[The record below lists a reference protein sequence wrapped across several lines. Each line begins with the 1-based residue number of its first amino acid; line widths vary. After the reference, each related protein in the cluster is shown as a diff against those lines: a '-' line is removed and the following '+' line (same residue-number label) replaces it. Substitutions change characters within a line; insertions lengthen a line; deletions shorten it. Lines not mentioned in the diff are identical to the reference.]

1 MTSTYGSLVSPL
13 RAAGYTVL
21 PTPRETRLTGATVR
35 VHADWQLALRAV
47 AADDIA
53 VRTLQS
59 QLEEQHGFQLGNAS
73 GTNTR
78 SVELVI
84 DPQGVETDADDDR
97 HEQAYALDI
106 GQDRI
111 VATGAGPAGLF
122 YAVQTLLHLLDSG
135 QGRLPQGR
143 IRDWP
148 RMAWRCIHWDTKH
161 HQDTLETLRRYLD
174 QAARYKINAVLFEL
188 EDKFAYPSHPVIG
201 APGAFTPAELQG
213 LTDYALERHI
223 QIIPDVQSPAHLC
236 YVLKHKP
243 FAALRCDG
251 SNYQICMDDPAARQ
265 LLFDMYDDLCDATR
279 GAKFFHVSTDEVY
292 YAGIC
297 EQYRRPYNPENRSLT
312 LIDFIGAAHERLARR
327 NREMLIWLEY
337 PLLPEHIDKLP
348 ARVVNGVASRDPN
361 QIRAERQHGIRRFVY
376 WPTQGS
382 EWVFPRY
389 FAFDSADG
397 ARSAGRLNTARET
410 FFDPTLTDESPM
422 GAIAAAWDDAGL
434 HNETFWLG
442 WAHMA
447 QHAWAPHAV
456 SAEETTATFMDC
468 HYGVGCA
475 ESMSEAYRSLHG
487 AARLYENTLEK
498 LPSQARGPAY
508 GHPLWKGPMPRC
520 DMGMMP
526 PAEPRLPNDTAVSMP
541 PVFGKR
547 YAESVARAPAAHAD
561 CERLIERL
569 HGLLGRAQRNRYA
582 IEVLISLAAHL
593 QHFFRMVADVAKA
606 ENNLRQAALAGKKGE
621 HRQARQEL
629 IRARDTV
636 RDTLRDGQAVFEGL
650 RTVWERSQRPR
661 NAPAN
666 GKTFVHVMDDVKDH
680 SADRRADLTYLIAPE
695 ETLNLNNWLARLDE
709 TIQHYD
715 AVKSSGQ

>member
-1 MTSTYGSLVSPL
+1 MTTVHSPLVSPL
-13 RAAGYTVL
+13 RAAGYAVL
-21 PTPRETRLTGATVR
+21 PTPRETRLTGGTVQ
-35 VHADWQLALRAV
+35 VHADWRLAHRAV
-47 AADDIA
+47 DADDIA

-59 QLEEQHGFQLGNAS
+59 RLEEEHGFRLTGPANVNS
-73 GTNTR
+73 PT
-78 SVELVI
+78 VELAI
-84 DPQGVETDADDDR
+84 DPQSVETDTDDDR
-97 HEQAYALDI
+97 QTQAYTLDI
-106 GQDRI
+106 GPNRI
-111 VATGAGPAGLF
+111 VATGVGPAGLF
-122 YAVQTLLHLLDSG
+122 YAVQTLLHLFDSG

-148 RMAWRCIHWDTKH
+148 RLAWRCIHWDTKH

-201 APGAFTPAELQG
+201 APGAFTPAELQS

-236 YVLKHKP
+236 YVLKHET
-243 FAALRCDG
+243 FSALRCDG

-297 EQYRRPYNPENRSLT
+297 EKYRRPYNPENRSLT
-312 LIDFIGAAHERLARR
+312 LIDFIGAAHERLTRR

-348 ARVVNGVASRDPN
+348 ARVINGVASRDPD
-361 QIRAERQHGIRRFVY
+361 QIRAERRHGIRRFVY

-382 EWVFPRY
+382 ELVFPRY
-389 FAFDSADG
+389 FAFDPADG
-397 ARSAGRLNTARET
+397 ARNAGRLSAARDT
-410 FFDPTLTDESPM
+410 FFDPALTDEAPM

-434 HNETFWLG
+434 HNESFWLG

-447 QHAWAPHAV
+447 QHAWTPTAV
-456 SAEETTATFMDC
+456 SVEETTATFMDI
-468 HYGVGCA
+468 HYGRGTA
-475 ESMSEAYRSLHG
+475 ESMAAAYRTLHN
-487 AARLYENTLEK
+487 AARLYEQTLEK
-498 LPSQARGPAY
+498 LPSKVRGPAY

-520 DMGMMP
+520 DTGMMP

-547 YAESVARAPAAHAD
+547 YAEAVARAPAAQDD
-561 CERLIERL
+561 CERLIEQL

-582 IEVLISLAAHL
+582 IEVLISLTTHL
-593 QHFFRMVADVAKA
+593 RHFFRIVADVAKA
-606 ENNLRQAALAGKKGE
+606 EDSLRQAALAGKQGE
-621 HRQARQEL
+621 HRQARRAL

-650 RTVWERSQRPR
+650 RAVWERSQRPR
-661 NAPAN
+661 NAPAD
-666 GKTFVHVMDDVKDH
+666 GKFFVHVMDDVKDH
-680 SADRRADLTYLIAPE
+680 FADRRADLTYLIAPE
-695 ETLNLNNWLARLDE
+695 ETLNLGDWLTQIDE
-709 TIQHYD
+709 TIQRYD
-715 AVKSSGQ
+715 AATNRE